1 MTRTSSVLIWKKLL
15 VDGSKVV
22 TSEHVR
28 QISQNM
34 GKDYTRSLRYLLEHD
49 YLVRI
54 FRGIFYVNSTDERDA
69 GTPDRPVLRIVAEAL
84 ALKSVKHWY
93 LGLETALRINGLTHE
108 YFTVNYIITDSYR
121 TTKVIRIADAR
132 YQFLKWSG
140 SHFQSGIR
148 REYELKFSDKE
159 KTVLDLV
166 YKRYLESRDER
177 NAISPFIEY
186 EKMLEKTKVR
196 QYLVEYPAKIQ
207 EIVRK
212 ML

>member
-1 MTRTSSVLIWKKLL
+1 VTRTSSVLIWKKLL

>member
-1 MTRTSSVLIWKKLL
+1 VLIWRKLR

-28 QISQNM
+28 QISQSM

-54 FRGIFYVNSTDERDA
+54 FRGIFYVNSPDERDA

-121 TTKVIRIADAR
+121 TTKIIRIADAR

-166 YKRYLESRDER
+166 YKRYLDSRDER

-186 EKMLEKTKVR
+186 EKMLEKAKVR

-207 EIVRK
+207 ELVRK